1 VAHVTVL
8 KDPETLAAVAAE
20 RVTALARAATA
31 ARQRTTICLAGGQ
44 TPRRLY
50 ELVADPAHPW
60 RSMIDW
66 TRIHI
71 FWGDERPVP
80 PEHPESNF
88 GMAYRALLAHVP
100 IPLAHVHRM
109 RGELAELAE
118 AAGEYDAIVR
128 AYEPFDL
135 LLLGLG
141 EDAHIASIF
150 PGSPLLNVGAGFS
163 RLEGIRVAAV
173 WVDHLNA
180 GRITL
185 TPAALL
191 QARTIVVLA
200 SGHNKADAVRAA
212 LDGPEDVSRW
222 PAQLLR
228 ASGDRV
234 EWLMD
239 SAAAQRRGA
248 PPA

>member
-1 VAHVTVL
+1 MAHVTVL
-8 KDPETLAAVAAE
+8 KDPETLAAAAAE
-20 RVTALARAATA
+20 RITALASAATA

-50 ELVADPAHPW
+50 ELLADPLHPW

-66 TRIHI
+66 TRVHI

-80 PEHPESNF
+80 PEHAESNF

-100 IPLAHVHRM
+100 IPPAHVHRM

-118 AAGEYDAIVR
+118 AARDYDAIVR
-128 AYEPFDL
+128 AGEPFDL

-150 PGSPLLNVGAGFS
+150 PGSPLLDTHLTG
-163 RLEGIRVAAV
+163 EDPQVAAV
-173 WVDHLNA
+173 WVARLNT

-191 QARTIVVLA
+191 QARTIVVLV
-200 SGHNKADAVRAA
+200 SGHSKADAVRAA
-212 LDGPEDVSRW
+212 LDGPEDVSRC

-228 ASGDRV
+228 AAGDRV